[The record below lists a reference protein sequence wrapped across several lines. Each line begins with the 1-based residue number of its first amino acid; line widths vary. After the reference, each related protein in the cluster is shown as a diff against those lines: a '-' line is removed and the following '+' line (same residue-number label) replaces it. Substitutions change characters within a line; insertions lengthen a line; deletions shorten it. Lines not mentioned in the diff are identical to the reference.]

1 MRLKIGPVEATI
13 RRKPWTI
20 NVALF
25 VVTVITTTAAGSLY
39 AHGVPTSL
47 TSFILGG
54 FLSGWVFS
62 APLMLILLVHEMG
75 HYLTGRRRYLDVT
88 PPYFLPAPPPLG
100 TFGAFIKIRSPI
112 TNRRVL
118 VEIGAS
124 GPLAGAVVAIPLLYV
139 GLCLS
144 EIRPDAVSQESFS
157 LGSSLILELLCLIR
171 FGEFS
176 SHITVILHPTALAAW
191 FGLFVTAMNLLP
203 IGQLDGG
210 HVVYALFG
218 PRVAKA
224 VSVGLFGLLVAM
236 GILVWP
242 GWLIFGALVFFLGLR
257 HPSPLD
263 PYMPLG
269 RTGKVIG
276 WAAVVLFTLTFIPV
290 PFS

>member
-1 MRLKIGPVEATI
+1 MRLKIGPMEATI
-13 RRKPWTI
+13 RRTRWTI
-20 NVALF
+20 NLALF

-39 AHGVPTSL
+39 AHGVPASV
-47 TSFILGG
+47 TSFVFGG

-144 EIRPDAVSQESFS
+144 EIRPAAVSPESFS

-171 FGEFS
+171 FGQFS

-218 PRVAKA
+218 QRVAKA
-224 VSVGLFGLLVAM
+224 VSVGLFGLLIAM
-236 GILVWP
+236 GIMVWP

-263 PYMPLG
+263 PYMALG
-269 RTGKVIG
+269 TTGRVIG